1 MGIPLRFYYR
11 GTSAQ
16 LTVLSRSH
24 TRNTIRYLRLC
35 RLIDLLGTPRDRV
48 AVWLAEERQSYDSA
62 SRASRVALRFSVDF
76 CNGAGVSNGT
86 VAFRVAQAI
95 VKQIS
100 RGAGMFPTYITTVL
114 ATYITTCMA
123 TVLATYITTCMA
135 TYMAIFLA
143 TCLTTFAPTCMIAYV
158 GTYVPTFVA
167 ACMAILVGACR
178 VLT

>member
-11 GTSAQ
+11 GTSFSAQ

-123 TVLATYITTCMA
+123 T
-135 TYMAIFLA
+135 YMAIFLA
-143 TCLTTFAPTCMIAYV
+143 TCLTTFAPTYMIAYV
-158 GTYVPTFVA
+158 GTYVLTFVA